1 MGKNLRNCY
10 ALNDVKVKDVKILE
24 ASKWGEQYLL
34 TLEALW
40 QKEECPTI
48 NSKDGY
54 KKQKLVIMW

>member
-1 MGKNLRNCY
+1 MRRHLRKCD
-10 ALNDVKVKDVKILE
+10 ALNDVRGKDVEILA
-24 ASKWGEQYLL
+24 ASTGGEQYLL
-34 TLEALW
+34 TLEALR